1 MSRKKVEQIGIK
13 LEWNE
18 DKLCQLYINVI
29 VAILLEVKIQINPY
43 HTDDYIWLWYY
54 LWLKI
59 PLNWLFNDNAYKS
72 VWNLTITFI
81 IISSHRPL
89 SLRVAALSLGV
100 HCRLTMYK
108 GGRSFL
114 GRSMHHSQGY
124 LRKTFRLDPK
134 HNIMSAFSAAFE
146 APSQLIGH
154 LI

>member
-1 MSRKKVEQIGIK
+1 MKRRQSVSTLYKCHSCYIVRSINPDKPIPYGWYHMILILLMIKNPIK
-13 LEWNE
+13 L
-18 DKLCQLYINVI
+18 L
-29 VAILLEVKIQINPY
+29 
-43 HTDDYIWLWYY
+43 
-54 LWLKI
+54 
-59 PLNWLFNDNAYKS
+59 LFNYNAYKS